1 MMAIRMLTKQQSQRQ
16 GYAAAELS
24 RHCPDIPSGQIVDS
38 LTVGLTRLRDLL
50 LLRIHEDVERYFG
63 MDSMIA
69 PLSASAE
76 EKQLLRAKGEIEAY
90 SAIVVTDEVTQG
102 GYVDRPETWFLEWLF
117 RLRLG
122 ERYKSVM
129 DRRVDFYRSPSIE
142 DRRLKFV
149 SVLQRQVPESAKA
162 PLVLFRLF
170 PRALRIVTA
179 VAFGDPLRGQ
189 ELRAEQCN
197 FLPAVSDCHM
207 CHGRVMDN
215 EEICQCCGNPVW
227 KFTWLCAD

>member
-1 MMAIRMLTKQQSQRQ
+1 MLTKQQSQRQ
-16 GYAAAELS
+16 GHAAAELS
-24 RHCPDIPSGQIVDS
+24 RQCPEIPATQIVDS
-38 LTVGLTRLRDLL
+38 LTVGLTRVRDLL

-76 EKQLLRAKGEIEAY
+76 ERQLLRGKGEIEAY
-90 SAIVVTDEVTQG
+90 SAIVVADEVVEG
-102 GYVDRPETWFLEWLF
+102 GYVDCSEEWFLEWLF

-122 ERYKSVM
+122 ERSKSVM
-129 DRRVDFYRSPSIE
+129 EQRVDFYRSPSIE

-149 SVLQRQVPESAKA
+149 AVLQRQIPESAKA

-170 PRALRIVTA
+170 PRAVRIVA
-179 VAFGDPLRGQ
+179 DVAFGDPLRAQ

-197 FLPAVSDCHM
+197 FLPAVTDCHM
-207 CHGRVMDN
+207 CHGRVLDN